1 MIVLDTDV
9 FTHFT
14 WGHANVLR
22 HYKALPTGEPTA
34 ITAVTR
40 AEVIRGKTDGL
51 LKAADERELL
61 LAARRFQ
68 EAEVAL
74 ALFLLL
80 HVDAAAARHF
90 ETLRKRKKQGKME
103 RADMLI
109 ACIALAN
116 DALLVTRNTKDF
128 DEVTGLR
135 LANWVDD

>member
-1 MIVLDTDV
+1 MIVFDTDV

-14 WGHANVLR
+14 FGHANVLR
-22 HYKALPTGEPTA
+22 HYEAVPDGEPLF

-40 AEVIRGKTDGL
+40 AEVIRGKTDSM

-61 LAARRFQ
+61 LAAQRLQ
-68 EAEVAL
+68 QAETAL
-74 ALFLLL
+74 NRFLLL
-80 HVDAAAARHF
+80 HVDTAAAQHF
-90 ETLRKRKKQGKME
+90 ETLRKRKKVGKMK
-103 RADMLI
+103 RPDMLI

-128 DEVTGLR
+128 DKVPGLR